1 MTSYGSKGS
10 TTALESNIACSEGTS
25 GTDLGNAN
33 TAANNTKVN
42 STDRCVYGS
51 NNWEY
56 SGLRQWLNSDGAAN
70 SWYQAKGPFS
80 RPYSN
85 ANEKGW
91 LYGIE
96 KDFLDVVQEV
106 ATPVSQNWFDGG
118 TTKTTYDKWFIPSNS
133 QLYMTATTTEGANWD
148 YYKEFSDLP
157 SAGTGADSN
166 RIKTL
171 NGSATYWWTRTP
183 LGSYSFRECL
193 VSPTGARDYTNATN
207 SYGVAPACVLA

>member
-1 MTSYGSKGS
+1 MCDFS
-10 TTALESNIACSEGTS
+10 AL
-25 GTDLGNAN
+25 N

-42 STDRCVYGS
+42 STDRCAYGN

-85 ANEKGW
+85 AGEKGW
-91 LYGIE
+91 MYGIE
-96 KDFLDVVQEV
+96 KDFLDVLQEV
-106 ATPVSQNWFDGG
+106 ATPTTQNWFDGG
-118 TTKTTYDKWFIPSNS
+118 TTVTTYDKWFIPSNS
-133 QLYMTATTTEGANWD
+133 QVYFSTSGAEGDNWD
-148 YYKEFSDLP
+148 YYKEFSDLS

-166 RIKTL
+166 RIKKL

-183 LGSYSFRECL
+183 YGSYSYYEYL
-193 VSPTGARDYTNATN
+193 VHPTGARDYYVADL
-207 SYGVAPACVLA
+207 SVGVAPACTIA